1 MANDEIRIVYP
12 LMEEMRGALKQALEQ
27 LDATKQEMTN
37 IASTMEGGALLG
49 KTGSA
54 FVEALRDKLCN
65 AITRLSAEV
74 TKMDKGVHN
83 AMMVFSGEVDPT
95 TAHDILDS

>member
-12 LMEEMRGALKQALEQ
+12 LMEEMRSALKDALQQ
-27 LDATKQEMTN
+27 LNATKQEMMS

-54 FVEALRDKLCN
+54 FVEALRDKLCS
-65 AITRLSAEV
+65 AIARLSDQITE
-74 TKMDKGVHN
+74 MDKGVHN
-83 AMMVFSGEVDPT
+83 AMKVFEGEVDPD
-95 TAHDILDS
+95 AAQKIRDS